1 MIWTTKIC
9 LLVKGSFDLV
19 NNKANETNGLLTT
32 AQPLRRENTM
42 TTDTFEDKA
51 ISKKAI
57 LKQANVELIAA
68 NETLNKQVEQLT
80 KQLESEKA
88 YNKARYETI
97 NKLESEIEEVH
108 SLLDSLPNAPK
119 RIRDRKENEYYEHK
133 FSIIARLASWLAS
146 K

>member
-1 MIWTTKIC
+1 
-9 LLVKGSFDLV
+9 
-19 NNKANETNGLLTT
+19 
-32 AQPLRRENTM
+32 M

-57 LKQANVELIAA
+57 LKQANYELIAA

-80 KQLESEKA
+80 KEVASEKS
-88 YNKARYETI
+88 YNKTRYETI
-97 NKLESEIEEVH
+97 NKLESEIEDVH

-119 RIRDRKENEYYEHK
+119 RVRERKENEYYEHK
-133 FSIIARLASWLAS
+133 LSIIARLASWLAS

>member
-1 MIWTTKIC
+1 
-9 LLVKGSFDLV
+9 
-19 NNKANETNGLLTT
+19 
-32 AQPLRRENTM
+32 M

-51 ISKKAI
+51 ISKKAV
-57 LKQANVELIAA
+57 LKQANAELIAA

-80 KQLESEKA
+80 KQLESEKS
-88 YNKARYETI
+88 YSKTRYETI
-97 NKLESEIEEVH
+97 NKLEAEIEEVH

-119 RIRDRKENEYYEHK
+119 RVRERKENEYYEHK

>member
-1 MIWTTKIC
+1 
-9 LLVKGSFDLV
+9 
-19 NNKANETNGLLTT
+19 
-32 AQPLRRENTM
+32 M
-42 TTDTFEDKA
+42 TTETTTDKA

-68 NETLNKQVEQLT
+68 NETLNKQFEQLT
-80 KQLESEKA
+80 KQIESEKA
-88 YNKARYETI
+88 YNKTRYETI

-119 RIRDRKENEYYEHK
+119 RIRDRKENEYYDHK
-133 FSIIARLASWLAS
+133 FSIIARLASWLAN

>member
-1 MIWTTKIC
+1 
-9 LLVKGSFDLV
+9 
-19 NNKANETNGLLTT
+19 
-32 AQPLRRENTM
+32 M

-51 ISKKAI
+51 ISKKAV
-57 LKQANVELIAA
+57 LKQANAELIAA

-80 KQLESEKA
+80 KEVTNEKSSA
-88 YNKARYETI
+88 KFRYETI
-97 NKLESEIEEVH
+97 AKLEAEIEDVH

-119 RIRDRKENEYYEHK
+119 RVRERKENEYYEHK

>member
-1 MIWTTKIC
+1 
-9 LLVKGSFDLV
+9 
-19 NNKANETNGLLTT
+19 
-32 AQPLRRENTM
+32 M

-51 ISKKAI
+51 ISKKAV
-57 LKQANVELIAA
+57 LKQANAELISA
-68 NETLNKQVEQLT
+68 NETLNEQVKQLN

-88 YNKARYETI
+88 YNKTRYETI
-97 NKLESEIEEVH
+97 TKLEAEIEDVH

-119 RIRDRKENEYYEHK
+119 RVRERKENEYYEHK

>member
-1 MIWTTKIC
+1 
-9 LLVKGSFDLV
+9 
-19 NNKANETNGLLTT
+19 
-32 AQPLRRENTM
+32 M

-51 ISKKAI
+51 ISKKAV
-57 LKQANVELIAA
+57 LKQANAELIAA

-80 KQLESEKA
+80 KQLESEKSSA
-88 YNKARYETI
+88 KFRYETI
-97 NKLESEIEEVH
+97 AKLEAEIEDVH

-119 RIRDRKENEYYEHK
+119 RVRERKENEYYEHK

>member
-1 MIWTTKIC
+1 
-9 LLVKGSFDLV
+9 
-19 NNKANETNGLLTT
+19 
-32 AQPLRRENTM
+32 M

-57 LKQANVELIAA
+57 LKQQNIELTEANQQLV
-68 NETLNKQVEQLT
+68 KQVEQLT
-80 KQLESEKA
+80 KEVASEKS

-133 FSIIARLASWLAS
+133 FSIIARLASWLAN

>member
-1 MIWTTKIC
+1 
-9 LLVKGSFDLV
+9 
-19 NNKANETNGLLTT
+19 
-32 AQPLRRENTM
+32 M

-57 LKQANVELIAA
+57 LKQANDELIAA
-68 NETLNKQVEQLT
+68 NETLSEQVKQLT
-80 KQLESEKA
+80 KQIESEKSSS
-88 YNKARYETI
+88 KFRYETI
-97 NKLESEIEEVH
+97 AKLEAEIEDVH

-119 RIRDRKENEYYEHK
+119 RVRERKENEYYEHK

>member
-1 MIWTTKIC
+1 
-9 LLVKGSFDLV
+9 
-19 NNKANETNGLLTT
+19 
-32 AQPLRRENTM
+32 M

-68 NETLNKQVEQLT
+68 NETLSEQVKQLT
-80 KQLESEKA
+80 KQIESEKSSA
-88 YNKARYETI
+88 KFRYETI
-97 NKLESEIEEVH
+97 AKLETEIEDVH

-119 RIRDRKENEYYEHK
+119 RIRERKENEYYEHK